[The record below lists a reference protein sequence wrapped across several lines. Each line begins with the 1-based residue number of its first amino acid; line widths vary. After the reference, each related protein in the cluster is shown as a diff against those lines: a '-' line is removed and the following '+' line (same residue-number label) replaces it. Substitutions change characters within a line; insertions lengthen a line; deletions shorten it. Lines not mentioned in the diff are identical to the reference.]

1 MQFMLKVPFEPFLVK
16 LLCQFIDDN
25 HEQSSKFHFE
35 SADPQRATMLYN
47 AFRYYAD
54 KMLSVDISGTPINA
68 ITTNKNHRILI
79 MLHRDG
85 EQSIDTYNED
95 FIANVRDELNKL
107 DNTSLVV
114 IHNSSL
120 DTILTSFQNLNAKGQ
135 IFTPESI
142 KDALINLIVS
152 HDHQNLMQILLSYQ
166 ERKIV
171 EENLSIFAYEYLYNS
186 IINNT
191 VDFANEG
198 LFRDSRLLNLTNK
211 KEIEGDIKD
220 NALLYNVIDK
230 YVIDFYNSEV
240 ELKEKLEEIGL
251 GEKFIKEYF
260 FDRAQPS
267 KWKQLEYRCLIDE
280 IDENKH
286 RLLDVENIEYNG
298 KTLTTYKHG
307 ADTGPK
313 YKKISVIIEA
323 DSADVELKIR
333 MTKGDPLLRLDQIRV
348 SGDYC
353 ENQINPRAANHEKQT
368 TLTTS
373 FTFDGNPKFFKIKF
387 DRPSEKENFQFNILV
402 VQKATFN
409 FHLYFEKVTIDFE
422 RNKGKILLENIV
434 EPICISTK
442 NTIEQFVKQVDE
454 IINFEIV
461 GTINLQQLLENE
473 ASTTLTFLHN
483 NIQLPVSVTGSITLD
498 SIKLPSILDAQRS
511 MTIFDAERIPK
522 YNAKTKRVIIAGK
535 EKALNVD
542 AQLLCSIEYEIVHQ
556 GLLTWHENQEPKL
569 IQNLATCY
577 PEVTLAYQDLF
588 AWLQKNET
596 ILSITNWSADLRKC
610 VHSVVQAVI
619 DALEQIPNGSLT
631 SEQRDL
637 LEIGIYKGTMNKQ
650 EGSYEWFTPYHPLCL
665 SYALELAN
673 KLSTTNDQSISQ
685 IPSTTL
691 SKLTPSGLLPIL
703 VDDKQEYSF
712 TEAHSHNK
720 LWLKIIPQ
728 KQNNPSFVEELVSEK
743 IKDFTSCF
751 EMLFKQNEYA
761 PLLVNSIYNQDN
773 EFIFKGIVDYLEKNK
788 SKAKY
793 IHVNIFDDNL
803 YYTFFDQF
811 SESRDI
817 NQLRNIIKLSSKKQ
831 DITDELIAL
840 IREKVSYSK
849 FINKTDYAYA
859 HLSFFKNNE
868 KVKVLNRS
876 TIDAKTGVTCQGFIS
891 GEASYLENN
900 NYYTGFGLRALQE
913 KNNLIQLAERY
924 NELLVPYKNKSAS
937 YIKGVVPALVVHDQ
951 FKEKLTRS
959 YDSSIWTC
967 IIDPKVTLDF
977 FDDANTILIHY
988 SDHYTNSSSYDA
1000 ITVSSR
1006 VSLYKS
1012 LLNKESDELLN
1023 SFNAISGQWLLEI
1036 VKASGKKASDATA
1049 KQIKE
1054 KQGIIA
1060 AYKFLAG
1067 FLLKSDIT
1075 WVPLPVAELIRV
1087 TGSLGLGVK
1096 DNDFSARLHN
1106 KSLGSMSDD
1115 ILFVGFGSDEVYL
1128 LPLEVK
1134 NREKGTDFTKAVEQ
1148 AKELGKFMKKL
1159 LASPTFKGQIY
1170 RSLFIQHVISQIER
1184 FQLYNVF
1191 PADYFTS
1198 IILSREVYQQ
1208 GNYKISEIKD
1218 YPLGIALALNNN
1230 RETAKLEVKLDEP
1243 SNILQI
1249 QLPLGLSEYL
1259 QGQTIVNLAD
1269 KLTDIAQYPELKH
1282 YILTDYKSYPVII
1295 NDNSEL
1301 KTAPTIIEQINNE
1314 EFSITNETY
1323 LDDNDN
1329 PTVLFDYPDD
1339 YQEII
1344 DLLLEKLGDDLTKS
1358 KLLSLT
1364 EIDLINLLG
1373 ENVDLL
1379 TFFRLKEYLIQ
1390 QDEKKVSS
1398 NNSSPKL
1405 MDLNIDLEFSALIK
1419 LLTQRL
1425 GDTISVNEVLVLE
1438 DNTLLRLNGFGR
1450 TKLEKF
1456 AKLKEYLRQHRFSL
1470 KSYAVIEKAPLI
1482 EDFDIAIDELEQ
1494 QIILSLEAFLSSAK
1508 EREKDIFKRRFGI
1521 YCDGLTLE
1529 EIGSEYG
1536 MTRERIRQ
1544 IEVKAKVNFLSYLTV
1559 SQKVIQTI
1567 IKSNLSELREPLFQ
1581 SLRACFGHDKH
1592 FYSFIELC
1600 CGLHENEIK
1609 QIINP
1614 KISQHYFNE
1623 FWINHTSP
1631 SSLDDLTWYLHET
1644 LNIEQAVAENQIL
1657 RWLESDLL
1665 TLDDGQQISPK
1676 KLPKVEALTNA
1687 LLEFPNGSSWKC
1699 IQQRAIDKKITL
1711 AEITSER
1718 LEPSLTT
1725 AVDKEYIY
1733 QSDRGTYRHLNYLQ
1747 LSHDDVDLVLTRIK
1761 EKMKEYQFEGR
1772 SAVNLSVDVYQ
1783 KLNFP
1788 QDYFIIRHIVRAY
1801 GPNMG
1806 IYFNGKSGADTIS
1819 LNAEF
1824 DLASQRKVLI
1834 ELFKRTIHPFTKRD
1848 IADKIRSQSLG
1859 HAAFYLDILLN
1870 EGEVVRV
1877 SETEFAHKDNAF
1889 KNINI
1894 DNIMALVCELFN
1906 SEDRIIEGEIL
1917 QTFLNRKL
1925 DLQFNK
1931 YFYLSLLKIYA
1942 AQYQLTLYFVQ
1953 NLVAK
1958 HPIKQSGLADFC
1970 REALT
1975 RTHSNSEAIKLVQ
1988 QYVLA
1993 HDHIIRRALLQNS
2006 LQQENEIKP
2015 KFEHQTNDNQI
2026 EREEGVS
2033 LPTKGTDKLPV
2044 VSNPVANTRVLLGK
2058 SVDTFEDIYWEYD
2071 NKNLANRHLI
2081 VFGRSGQGKTYCIQG
2096 ILMELAKSNHN
2107 SLVIDYTN
2115 GFLPN
2120 QLESEFDKFIQPTSH
2135 YLAQKPLGIS
2145 PFRKQ
2150 KQDYGGVVLEEQNHI
2165 VANRIASVFNQVY
2178 SSIGEQQFA
2187 TLANT
2192 IENGLN
2198 QYGSDYDFPQLYHD
2212 LIDSEKRG
2220 EVLANKLSPM
2230 IKSNLFDSSKDQSWK
2245 KIFSNEKSR
2254 TTIIQLASLSRDIM
2268 QLATEF
2274 SLWDLYAY
2282 ACSYGNKNKPLPI
2295 VLDEVQNLDH
2305 KLDSPLGK
2313 MLTEGRKYGISL
2325 ILATQTLSVL
2335 KNEEQD
2341 RLFQAAH
2348 KLFFAP
2354 AETESMSYAKLL
2366 EQAIPGTDRK
2376 VWLKE
2381 LVNLQK
2387 GECISVGLHQDRH
2400 GNITTSAKTIKVA
2413 NLESR
2418 LL

>member
-1 MQFMLKVPFEPFLVK
+1 MQFMLKVPFEQFLAK

-25 HEQSSKFHFE
+25 YEQNSKFHFE
-35 SADPQRATMLYN
+35 SADPQRATKLYN
-47 AFRYYAD
+47 AFRDYAD

-68 ITTNKNHRILI
+68 ITTDKNHRILI

-85 EQSIDTYNED
+85 EQGIDTYNED

-107 DNTSLVV
+107 DNTNLVV

-142 KDALINLIVS
+142 KEALINLIVS
-152 HDHQNLMQILLSYQ
+152 HDHPPIMQILLSYR

-198 LFRDSRLLNLTNK
+198 LFRDPRLFTLTNK

-220 NALLYNVIDK
+220 NSFLYNVIDR
-230 YVIDFYNSEV
+230 YVTDFSNSEV

-260 FDRAQPS
+260 FDRDQPL
-267 KWKQLEYRCLIDE
+267 KWQELEYRYLVYE
-280 IDENKH
+280 IDKNKH

-307 ADTGPK
+307 ADTGAK
-313 YKKISVIIEA
+313 YKKISVIIET

-333 MTKGDPLLRLDQIRV
+333 MTKGAPLLTSDQIRV
-348 SGDYC
+348 YGDYC
-353 ENQINPRAANHEKQT
+353 KNQINLRAANHEKQT
-368 TLTTS
+368 TLTAS
-373 FTFDGNPKFFKIKF
+373 FTFDGNPKFFKIQF
-387 DRPSEKENFQFNILV
+387 ARLSVKENFQFNILV
-402 VQKATFN
+402 VKKATFN
-409 FHLYFEKVTIDFE
+409 FHRYFEKVTIDFE
-422 RNKGKILLENIV
+422 RNKGKVLLENIV
-434 EPICISTK
+434 EPISISAK

-461 GTINLQQLLENE
+461 GILNLQQILENE
-473 ASTTLTFLHN
+473 VSTTLTFLHN

-511 MTIFDAERIPK
+511 MTIFEAERIPR

-542 AQLLCSIEYEIVHQ
+542 AQILCSIEYEIVHQ

-577 PEVTLAYQDLF
+577 PAVTLAYQDLF
-588 AWLQKNET
+588 AWLKKNET

-631 SEQRDL
+631 SEQREL

-673 KLSTTNDQSISQ
+673 KLSTTHDQSISE

-691 SKLTPSGLLPIL
+691 NKLTPAGLLPIL

-728 KQNNPSFVEELVSEK
+728 KQNNPSFVKGLVSEK

-751 EMLFKQNEYA
+751 DMLFKQNEYT
-761 PLLVNSIYNQDN
+761 PLLINSIHNQDN
-773 EFIFKGIVDYLEKNK
+773 EFIFKGIVDYLEKDKNK
-788 SKAKY
+788 SKY

-817 NQLRNIIKLSSKKQ
+817 NQLRNIIKLSPKKQ

-868 KVKVLNRS
+868 KVKVTDRP
-876 TIDAKTGVTCQGFIS
+876 IGDAKTGVTCQGFIS
-891 GEASYLENN
+891 GEASSSENN
-900 NYYTGFGLRALQE
+900 NYYTSFGLKALQE
-913 KNNLIQLAERY
+913 KNNLIQLAKKY
-924 NELLVPYKNKSAS
+924 NELLIPYKDKSAS
-937 YIKGVVPALVVHDQ
+937 YIENKVPALVVHDQ

-959 YDSSIWTC
+959 YDNSIWTC

-1036 VKASGKKASDATA
+1036 VKASGKKNSDATT

-1060 AYKFLAG
+1060 AYKFLAS

-1075 WVPLPVAELIRV
+1075 WVPLPIAELIRV

-1106 KSLGSMSDD
+1106 KQLGAMCDD
-1115 ILFVGFGSDEVYL
+1115 LLFVGFDENDVFL

-1148 AKELGKFMKKL
+1148 AKELGKFMKEL

-1184 FQLYNVF
+1184 FDLYNVF
-1191 PADYFTS
+1191 PADYFDS
-1198 IILSREVYQQ
+1198 IKLSRGKYQQ
-1208 GNYKISEIKD
+1208 GNYQISEIKN

-1230 RETAKLEVKLDEP
+1230 RETARLTVILDES
-1243 SNILQI
+1243 SNILKI
-1249 QLPLGLSEYL
+1249 ELPLGLSEHL
-1259 QGQTIVNLAD
+1259 QSQTIANLAD
-1269 KLTDIAQYPELKH
+1269 ELTNKIQYPELKD
-1282 YILTDYKSYPVII
+1282 YILTDYKSSPFNI
-1295 NDNSEL
+1295 NNSSEL
-1301 KTAPTIIEQINNE
+1301 KTATTTIEQRNSEKFTITDE
-1314 EFSITNETY
+1314 IDIETQTEFQI
-1323 LDDNDN
+1323 
-1329 PTVLFDYPDD
+1329 PTV
-1339 YQEII
+1339 QEI
-1344 DLLLEKLGDDLTKS
+1344 D
-1358 KLLSLT
+1358 
-1364 EIDLINLLG
+1364 
-1373 ENVDLL
+1373 
-1379 TFFRLKEYLIQ
+1379 
-1390 QDEKKVSS
+1390 KVQIPS
-1398 NNSSPKL
+1398 N
-1405 MDLNIDLEFSALIK
+1405 F
-1419 LLTQRL
+1419 
-1425 GDTISVNEVLVLE
+1425 
-1438 DNTLLRLNGFGR
+1438 
-1450 TKLEKF
+1450 
-1456 AKLKEYLRQHRFSL
+1456 
-1470 KSYAVIEKAPLI
+1470 
-1482 EDFDIAIDELEQ
+1482 
-1494 QIILSLEAFLSSAK
+1494 
-1508 EREKDIFKRRFGI
+1508 
-1521 YCDGLTLE
+1521 
-1529 EIGSEYG
+1529 
-1536 MTRERIRQ
+1536 
-1544 IEVKAKVNFLSYLTV
+1544 VK
-1559 SQKVIQTI
+1559 
-1567 IKSNLSELREPLFQ
+1567 
-1581 SLRACFGHDKH
+1581 
-1592 FYSFIELC
+1592 
-1600 CGLHENEIK
+1600 
-1609 QIINP
+1609 
-1614 KISQHYFNE
+1614 
-1623 FWINHTSP
+1623 
-1631 SSLDDLTWYLHET
+1631 
-1644 LNIEQAVAENQIL
+1644 
-1657 RWLESDLL
+1657 
-1665 TLDDGQQISPK
+1665 
-1676 KLPKVEALTNA
+1676 
-1687 LLEFPNGSSWKC
+1687 
-1699 IQQRAIDKKITL
+1699 
-1711 AEITSER
+1711 
-1718 LEPSLTT
+1718 
-1725 AVDKEYIY
+1725 
-1733 QSDRGTYRHLNYLQ
+1733 
-1747 LSHDDVDLVLTRIK
+1747 
-1761 EKMKEYQFEGR
+1761 
-1772 SAVNLSVDVYQ
+1772 
-1783 KLNFP
+1783 
-1788 QDYFIIRHIVRAY
+1788 
-1801 GPNMG
+1801 
-1806 IYFNGKSGADTIS
+1806 
-1819 LNAEF
+1819 
-1824 DLASQRKVLI
+1824 
-1834 ELFKRTIHPFTKRD
+1834 
-1848 IADKIRSQSLG
+1848 
-1859 HAAFYLDILLN
+1859 
-1870 EGEVVRV
+1870 
-1877 SETEFAHKDNAF
+1877 
-1889 KNINI
+1889 
-1894 DNIMALVCELFN
+1894 
-1906 SEDRIIEGEIL
+1906 
-1917 QTFLNRKL
+1917 
-1925 DLQFNK
+1925 
-1931 YFYLSLLKIYA
+1931 
-1942 AQYQLTLYFVQ
+1942 
-1953 NLVAK
+1953 
-1958 HPIKQSGLADFC
+1958 
-1970 REALT
+1970 
-1975 RTHSNSEAIKLVQ
+1975 
-1988 QYVLA
+1988 
-1993 HDHIIRRALLQNS
+1993 
-2006 LQQENEIKP
+2006 
-2015 KFEHQTNDNQI
+2015 
-2026 EREEGVS
+2026 
-2033 LPTKGTDKLPV
+2033 
-2044 VSNPVANTRVLLGK
+2044 NTRVLLGK
-2058 SVDTFEDIYWEYD
+2058 SIETGENIYWEYS
-2071 NKNLANRHLI
+2071 NEKLSNRHLI
-2081 VFGRSGQGKTYCIQG
+2081 IFGRSGQGKTYCIQG
-2096 ILMELAKSNHN
+2096 ILMELAKDNHN
-2107 SLVIDYTN
+2107 SLIIDYTN

-2198 QYGSDYDFPQLYHD
+2198 QYGSDYDFPHLYQD

-2230 IKSNLFDSSKDQSWK
+2230 MKSNLFDSSKDQGWEN
-2245 KIFSNEKSR
+2245 IFSNEQSR

-2381 LVNLQK
+2381 LANLQK

>member
-1 MQFMLKVPFEPFLVK
+1 MQSMLKVPFERFLVK
-16 LLCQFIDDN
+16 LLCQFINDN
-25 HEQSSKFHFE
+25 NKQSSKFHFE

-47 AFRYYAD
+47 SFRYYAD
-54 KMLSVDISGTPINA
+54 KKVPIDGA
-68 ITTNKNHRILI
+68 PIYVITTDKNHQILV

-85 EQSIDTYNED
+85 EQNDDTYNED

-107 DNTSLVV
+107 DNASLVV

-120 DTILTSFQNLNAKGQ
+120 DSILTSFQNLNTKGQ

-142 KDALINLIVS
+142 KEALEHLIKT
-152 HDHQNLMQILLSYQ
+152 HDHQQLMQILLSHR
-166 ERKIV
+166 ERKII

-191 VDFANEG
+191 VDFYNEG
-198 LFRDSRLLNLTNK
+198 LFRDSRLFDLTNK
-211 KEIEGDIKD
+211 NEIEGDIKG
-220 NALLYNVIDK
+220 NARLYSVIDK
-230 YVIDFYNSEV
+230 YVSDFSNSEV

-251 GEKFIKEYF
+251 GEKFIKDNF
-260 FDRAQPS
+260 FDSTQPL
-267 KWKQLEYRCLIDE
+267 KWKELEYRYLLDE
-280 IDENKH
+280 IDKNKH
-286 RLLDVENIEYNG
+286 CLLDIENIEYNS
-298 KTLTTYKHG
+298 KKLTTYKHG
-307 ADTGPK
+307 GDTGAR
-313 YKKISVIIEA
+313 YKRISIIIEA
-323 DSADVELKIR
+323 DSENVELKIR
-333 MTKGDPLLRLDQIRV
+333 MTKGKPLLSSEQIKI
-348 SGDYC
+348 SGDY
-353 ENQINPRAANHEKQT
+353 NDSQITLRPANHEKQT
-368 TLTTS
+368 TLTAS
-373 FTFDGNPKFFKIKF
+373 FIFDGTPKFLKIKF
-387 DRPSEKENFQFNILV
+387 GRPSVKENFQFNILIV
-402 VQKATFN
+402 PQKTFN
-409 FHLYFEKVTIDFE
+409 FYKYFEKVTIDIE
-422 RNKGKILLENIV
+422 RNKGKVLLENIV
-434 EPICISTK
+434 EPICISTE
-442 NTIEQFVKQVDE
+442 NTIEKVVEHVDE
-454 IINFEIV
+454 IINFEEV

-473 ASTTLTFLHN
+473 VSTTLIFQHN
-483 NIQLPVSVTGSITLD
+483 NIQLPVSVTGSVTLD
-498 SIKLPSILDAQRS
+498 PIKLPSILDAQRGI
-511 MTIFDAERIPK
+511 TIFESDRIPK
-522 YNAKTKRVIIAGK
+522 YNAKTKRAIVAGK

-542 AQLLCSIEYEIVHQ
+542 AQILCNIEYEIVHQ
-556 GLLTWHENQEPKL
+556 ELLTWDENQRPKL
-569 IQNLATCY
+569 MQKLATCY
-577 PEVTLAYQDLF
+577 PTVASAYQELF
-588 AWLQKNET
+588 TWLRTNET
-596 ILSITNWSADLRKC
+596 ILSITNWPADLRKC
-610 VHSVVQAVI
+610 VHNVVQAVI

-631 SEQRDL
+631 SEQREL
-637 LEIGIYKGTMNKQ
+637 LEVGIYKGTINKQ
-650 EGSYEWFTPYHPLCL
+650 EGAYEWLTPYHPLCL

-673 KLSTTNDQSISQ
+673 KLSITNDQSISQ

-691 SKLTPSGLLPIL
+691 NKLTPAGLLPIL

-728 KQNNPSFVEELVSEK
+728 KQNNPSFVKELVSEK
-743 IKDFTSCF
+743 IKDFMSCF

-761 PLLVNSIYNQDN
+761 PLLINSIYNQDN

-788 SKAKY
+788 NNAKY

-803 YYTFFDQF
+803 YNTFFDQF
-811 SESRDI
+811 SEIKEI
-817 NQLRNIIKLSSKKQ
+817 NQLRNIIKLSPQKQ

-849 FINKTDYAYA
+849 FVNKTDYSYA

-868 KVKVLNRS
+868 KVKVTNRP
-876 TIDAKTGVTCQGFIS
+876 TPNTKTGVTCQGFIS

-900 NYYTGFGLRALQE
+900 NYYSGFGLRGLQE
-913 KNNLIQLAERY
+913 ENNLIKLAERY
-924 NELLVPYKNKSAS
+924 NELLIPYKNKSDS
-937 YIKGVVPALVVHDQ
+937 YIKGVVKALAVHDQ
-951 FKEKLTRS
+951 FKEKLTHS

-1036 VKASGKKASDATA
+1036 VKASGKKTSDATA

-1060 AYKFLAG
+1060 AYKFLAS
-1067 FLLKSDIT
+1067 FLLKSKIT
-1075 WVPLPVAELIRV
+1075 WVPLPIAELIRV
-1087 TGSLGLGVK
+1087 TGSLGLGFK

-1106 KSLGSMSDD
+1106 KRLGAMCDD
-1115 ILFVGFGSDEVYL
+1115 ILFVGFANNEVYL

-1134 NREKGTDFTKAVEQ
+1134 NREKGTDFTKAVSQ
-1148 AKELGKFMKKL
+1148 AKELGKYMKEL
-1159 LASPTFKGQIY
+1159 LAASSFKGQIY
-1170 RSLFIQHVISQIER
+1170 RSLFVQHVVSQIER

-1198 IILSREVYQQ
+1198 IILRREIYQQ
-1208 GNYKISEIKD
+1208 GEYQISEIKN
-1218 YPLGIALALNNN
+1218 YPVGIALALNNN
-1230 RETAKLEVKLDEP
+1230 RETAKLEVKLDGP

-1259 QGQTIVNLAD
+1259 QNQPIVDLAN
-1269 KLTDIAQYPELKH
+1269 KVTDILHYPELKH
-1282 YILTDYKSYPVII
+1282 YILTDYESTPFMVNNDFNLETTSSVIDEI
-1295 NDNSEL
+1295 NSEEL
-1301 KTAPTIIEQINNE
+1301 TIMD
-1314 EFSITNETY
+1314 ETY
-1323 LDDNDN
+1323 SEDISS
-1329 PTVLFDYPDD
+1329 PTVSFDYPDN

-1344 DLLLEKLGDDLTKS
+1344 DLLLEKLDDDLTKND
-1358 KLLSLT
+1358 LLNLT
-1364 EIDLINLLG
+1364 ESDFINLLG
-1373 ENVDLL
+1373 DKADLL
-1379 TFFRLKEYLIQ
+1379 TFFRLKEYVIQ
-1390 QDEKKVSS
+1390 QNENSLSS
-1398 NNSSPKL
+1398 NDLSPKL
-1405 MDLNIDLEFSALIK
+1405 TDLNIDQNFSALIN
-1419 LLTQRL
+1419 LLIQRF
-1425 GDTISVNEVLVLE
+1425 GDTISINEVLALE
-1438 DNTLLRLNGFGR
+1438 DNSLLQLNGFGKA
-1450 TKLEKF
+1450 KLGKF
-1456 AKLKEYLRQHRFSL
+1456 AELKEYLKQHKFSL
-1470 KSYAVIEKAPLI
+1470 KSSALRKKAPLI

-1494 QIILSLEAFLSSAK
+1494 KLILSLENFLDSAQG
-1508 EREKDIFKRRFGI
+1508 REIDIFKKRFGI
-1521 YCDGLTLE
+1521 YCDCLTLE
-1529 EIGSEYG
+1529 EIGSDYG
-1536 MTRERIRQ
+1536 VTRERIRQ
-1544 IEVKAKVNFLSYLTV
+1544 IESKAKKNFLSYLTV
-1559 SQKVIQTI
+1559 SQKVIQAI

-1581 SLRACFGHDKH
+1581 SLRAYFVHDKN

-1600 CGLHENEIK
+1600 CGLLENEIK

-1614 KISQHYFNE
+1614 KISQNYFNE
-1623 FWINHTSP
+1623 FWINHISP
-1631 SSLDDLTWYLHET
+1631 AQLDDLTWYLHET

-1665 TLDDGQQISPK
+1665 TLDDRQQISPK

-1687 LLEFPNGSSWKC
+1687 LLEFPNGGSWKC
-1699 IQQRAIDKKITL
+1699 IQQRVIEKKITL

-1718 LEPSLTT
+1718 LDPALTT

-1747 LSHDDVDLVLTRIK
+1747 LSYDEIELVLTRVK
-1761 EKMKEYQFEGR
+1761 EKIKEYQFEGR
-1772 SAVNLSVDVYQ
+1772 NAVNLSVDIYQ
-1783 KLNFP
+1783 NSNFS
-1788 QDYFIIRHIVRAY
+1788 QDYFITRHIVRAY
-1801 GPNMG
+1801 GSNIG
-1806 IYFNGKSGADTIS
+1806 IYFNGKSGTDTVS

-1824 DLASQRKVLI
+1824 DLVSQRKVLL
-1834 ELFKRTIHPFTKRD
+1834 ELFKRTIHPLTKRD

-1877 SETEFAHKDNAF
+1877 SESEFAHKDKAF
-1889 KNINI
+1889 KDVNI
-1894 DNIMALVCELFN
+1894 DNIMELVCKLFN
-1906 SEDRIIEGEIL
+1906 NEDRIIEGEVL
-1917 QTFLNRKL
+1917 QTYLNRKL
-1925 DLQFNK
+1925 SLQSNK

-1942 AQYQLTLYFVQ
+1942 EKYRLTLYFVQ

-1958 HPIKQSGLADFC
+1958 FPIKQSGLVDFC
-1970 REALT
+1970 RDALSKT
-1975 RTHSNSEAIKLVQ
+1975 KSNSEAIKLIQ
-1988 QYVLA
+1988 QSVLA
-1993 HDHIIRRALLQNS
+1993 NTHIIKRALLQCSFPQVNKN
-2006 LQQENEIKP
+2006 ENEI
-2015 KFEHQTNDNQI
+2015 ESSII
-2026 EREEGVS
+2026 EVHTEFKDEIVIPVIPETDRELIMSDSVE
-2033 LPTKGTDKLPV
+2033 
-2044 VSNPVANTRVLLGK
+2044 NTRVLLGK
-2058 SVDTFEDIYWEYD
+2058 SIDNFEDIYWEYG

-2107 SLVIDYTN
+2107 SLIIDYTN

-2120 QLESEFDKFIQPTSH
+2120 QLETEFNKFIQPTSH

-2165 VANRIASVFNQVY
+2165 VAARITSVFNQVY

-2187 TLANT
+2187 TLTST
-2192 IENGLN
+2192 IEAGLKS
-2198 QYGSDYDFPQLYHD
+2198 YGQNYDFEHLYND
-2212 LIDSEKRG
+2212 LINEEKRG
-2220 EVLANKLSPM
+2220 EALANKLAPM
-2230 IKSNLFDSSKDQSWK
+2230 MKSNLFDASKNQGWEN
-2245 KIFSNEKSR
+2245 IFSNKQSR

-2268 QLATEF
+2268 RIATEF

-2295 VLDEVQNLDH
+2295 ILDEVQNLDH

-2335 KNEEQD
+2335 KGEEQD

-2354 AETESMSYAKLL
+2354 AETEILNYAKLL
-2366 EQAIPGTDRK
+2366 EQAIPGTDKK
-2376 VWLKE
+2376 VWSKE
-2381 LVNLQK
+2381 LANLQK
-2387 GECISVGLHQDRH
+2387 GECISVGLHKDH
-2400 GNITTSAKTIKVA
+2400 YGKITTSARTIKIA

-2418 LL
+2418 LV